1 MHKHFADLDELQ
13 NLEHSLAI
21 NEWQQQH
28 LQQSELSPD
37 ALRNEH
43 ARLQKLFNDKRKR
56 IPDYLQKL
64 VGSFEFRVYWFELF
78 ECFRKL
84 MLVGAPVFFYPPGSV
99 QQLIYGLMMCF
110 TIASAFSYFKPYAD
124 AADTRLA
131 SLCQAQIFFSLLSS
145 VLNTFE
151 QSTLRLNHNVDIL
164 LVVLTLLPIGLAV
177 YAESPLAS
185 YVGRQSVGRASPKVG
200 PPTCKPPPLS
210 GLAGGFTRGLSH
222 DLVTDRV

>member
-1 MHKHFADLDELQ
+1 
-13 NLEHSLAI
+13 
-21 NEWQQQH
+21 
-28 LQQSELSPD
+28 
-37 ALRNEH
+37 
-43 ARLQKLFNDKRKR
+43 
-56 IPDYLQKL
+56 
-64 VGSFEFRVYWFELF
+64 
-78 ECFRKL
+78 
-84 MLVGAPVFFYPPGSV
+84 
-99 QQLIYGLMMCF
+99 MCF

-210 GLAGGFTRGLSH
+210 GLAGSDPGPGDREGGVVAGCQSAAVVGGVQGAVSIAIIVVLTDA
-222 DLVTDRV
+222 DLQYMTPM